1 MAEQQIIIKKS
12 DDHDDHDHHG
22 GGWKVAYADFM
33 TAMMA
38 FFLMLWIISA
48 ADEKKLQGLAE
59 YFTPN
64 VASDIMGG
72 EGFLDGQVFGPD
84 GVFSGVDGQSFQIQ
98 PPSFG
103 REDPVSPPS
112 DSPIGLEPRIVVE
125 YADSPVPGDN
135 QVIDVTA
142 ASSGSGQG
150 EEIDP
155 ALLAARADR
164 AARLDEVTEEIEAAV
179 AANLALV
186 ELESNLRIDRTPDG
200 LLIQILDQ
208 ENRPMFASGS
218 ARIDAATRELVQIIG
233 LAVADLPYPVAITGH
248 TDAVPFTGRSDY
260 GNWELSADRAN
271 ATRRA
276 LVTAGVGAARISRVS
291 GLADTMPLNAE
302 SPDAPENRRITMLLM
317 YPDPLAGVGGAG
329 VAAPASDGTESLD

>member
-1 MAEQQIIIKKS
+1 MAEQQIIIKKT
-12 DDHDDHDHHG
+12 DDHGDHDHHG

-59 YFTPN
+59 YFTPE
-64 VASDIMGG
+64 ASSDIMGG

-84 GVFSGVDGQSFQIQ
+84 GVHGGVDGQSFQVQ

-103 REDPVSPPS
+103 REDPVSAPS
-112 DSPIGLEPRIVVE
+112 DSPLAPEPRIVVE
-125 YADSPVPGDN
+125 YADGPRPGDN
-135 QVIDVTA
+135 PSA
-142 ASSGSGQG
+142 
-150 EEIDP
+150 DP
-155 ALLAARADR
+155 ATMDKGQDAQVDPAMQAARAER
-164 AARLDEVTEEIEAAV
+164 IARLEDVTEEIEAAV

-186 ELESNLRIDRTPDG
+186 ELESNLRIDRTPEG

-218 ARIDAATRELVQIIG
+218 ARIDAATGELVKIIG
-233 LAVADLPYPVAITGH
+233 LAVADLPYPLAITGH
-248 TDAVPFTGRSDY
+248 TDSVPFTGRSDY

-276 LVTAGVGAARISRVS
+276 LLAAGVDEARVSRVS
-291 GLADTMPLNAE
+291 GLADTMPLNLT
-302 SPDAPENRRITMLLM
+302 SPDAPENRRITMLLI
-317 YPDPLAGVGGAG
+317 YPDPSLAVPAPELSLPATGAI
-329 VAAPASDGTESLD
+329 ESVD